1 VAIINYAMCLEGLLL
16 EHSDKDNVTARLSEA
31 VAYRLGRSAED
42 RDRLR
47 KLTRKLYSLR
57 SDYVHT
63 GAVQPDL
70 ELGEQWA
77 LTAGD
82 ALRRE
87 IEDY

>member
-47 KLTRKLYSLR
+47 KLTRQALQ
-57 SDYVHT
+57 V
-63 GAVQPDL
+63 
-70 ELGEQWA
+70 LG
-77 LTAGD
+77 LTTCTQE
-82 ALRRE
+82 RFNRT
-87 IEDY
+87 